1 VGTHYELSTK
11 TVTLFQSKFKNFK
24 GFQINLFVMHANL
37 ITYINRPLE
46 AHELLLQ
53 QLFPKNSPLLIM
65 DIGACEGDS
74 TVRYAQQFPQA
85 TLYTFEP
92 LPNNMQTIKSML
104 SHFGVQTPIKL
115 FGLALSNQNGT
126 ADFYRS
132 SGNPE
137 NIENV
142 EWDFGNKSSS
152 LLPPDKITSTHQ
164 WMKFEEVVT
173 VQTQTLL
180 DFCKEQQISAID
192 FIHIDVQGAELLV
205 LQGAGEQLNH
215 LKAIWLEA
223 ANVTYYKDQATQN
236 EIGAFMKAKGFV
248 KLLDTIYDRADGD
261 QFWVQPRLFDQ
272 EKQPL
277 LQKLVQQQQQD
288 EQNYYAQRKK
298 EQRNTQWQQLLSPL
312 RRWLKKLF

>member
-1 VGTHYELSTK
+1 
-11 TVTLFQSKFKNFK
+11 
-24 GFQINLFVMHANL
+24 MHANL

-46 AHELLLQ
+46 PHELLLQ

-92 LPNNMQTIKSML
+92 LPNNMRTVEEVVA
-104 SHFGVQTPIKL
+104 HFGVQAQVKPFEI
-115 FGLALSNQNGT
+115 ALSNQNGT

-132 SGNPE
+132 SGKPDHLQE
-137 NIENV
+137 V
-142 EWDFGNKSSS
+142 DWDFGNKSSS
-152 LLPPDKITSTHQ
+152 LLPPDKIKETHQ

-173 VQTQTLL
+173 VRTQTLL
-180 DFCKEQQISAID
+180 DFCREQQITTID

-205 LQGAGEQLNH
+205 LQGAGQQLKH

-236 EIGAFMKAKGFV
+236 EIGAFMQSKGFV
-248 KLLDTIYDRADGD
+248 KLLDTIYDKADGD

-272 EKQPL
+272 EKQNL
-277 LQKLVQQQQQD
+277 LQKLQQQQQQD
-288 EQNYYAQRKK
+288 EQLYYTQKKK
-298 EQRNTQWQQLLSPL
+298 EAINNSLQQLISPL
-312 RRWLKKLF
+312 KRWVKKLF